1 MKALKIFGW
10 ICFGLSLICLICSH
24 ALEYITME
32 YVGLNWSY
40 FYDEY
45 SLRWTVVSLVFFL
58 AAILS
63 WLVSRALKEIKN
75 DLELKILM
83 NS

>member
-1 MKALKIFGW
+1 MKGLKIFGW
-10 ICFGLSLICLICSH
+10 ICFGLSLICLVLSH
-24 ALEYITME
+24 FLEYI
-32 YVGLNWSY
+32 GISWAN

-45 SLRWTVVSLVFFL
+45 SLHWTVASLVFFL

-75 DLELKILM
+75 DLELKMLM

>member
-1 MKALKIFGW
+1 MKGLKIFGW
-10 ICFGLSLICLICSH
+10 ICFGIGLVCFVLSH
-24 ALEYITME
+24 TMDYI
-32 YVGLNWSY
+32 GLPWGY
-40 FYDEY
+40 YHDEY
-45 SLRWTVVSLVFFL
+45 ASHCLVVALVFFL

-75 DLELKILM
+75 DLELKMLM